1 MCPSLP
7 DPEDG
12 RVFTPSIQF
21 QAVATY
27 VCDDGFMVDTAA
39 SIPAASIPACSE
51 PFVLVTNATRVCEAD
66 GEWSDSIPSCVRK

>member
-1 MCPSLP
+1 MCSSLLDP
-7 DPEDG
+7 DDG

-27 VCDDGFMVDTAA
+27 VCDDGFMVDT
-39 SIPAASIPACSE
+39 AASIPACSE